1 MRSLLFSAVR
11 HEPIDLNLAVLK
23 GRPDTPALACWTRFL
38 GCFLALRRY
47 GNHT

>member
-11 HEPIDLNLAVLK
+11 HEPIDLSLAVLK
-23 GRPDTPALACWTRFL
+23 GRPL